1 MTSANEELFSALNLG
16 SVDRVT
22 AALASGAS
30 ASCVKDDECALTMAV
45 KTRNAD
51 IVVALL
57 RAGADV
63 EQEVN
68 GRSAAST
75 AVVARDVGVLT
86 VLLAAGADANALVAL
101 NPTRELERVPLAV
114 FALRKRSHECLSLLL
129 AAGAHWSPRAA
140 QQIDSRF
147 FDDTAIAALFHPRA
161 AERELHLVAFGFCRE
176 RAAEVSI
183 ALQDLDLPAPLLIEI
198 CIQACF
204 TFGPT
209 VPFHLWWNLT
219 TAVKHFHTRSRATA
233 TDPRADAKGSVLA
246 ARAER
251 SQKVRECAK
260 LLYTKWKIVGKEHT
274 EADLHAAHE
283 ALEFIIDVRTR
294 ALGDDH
300 ELVTEAR
307 FSMGQVLHSQGRLE
321 AARAM
326 FEAVIVAERRDYG
339 ESSEHCLVSQ
349 HELARVLRS
358 LGDLEGSKV
367 AHERLL
373 AIKRRMFGDDNSI
386 TLNSMHSLACALLDL
401 GEIRAA
407 QALFVDVAAGRERT
421 LAPTHRDVTLVRCN
435 LAYTHQLLGEL
446 DAALPLAQNAVE
458 QLSVEPDSDFYIWAL
473 YCLALVRRDL
483 GFVEEAC
490 ALLETVVTTETNMRG
505 GDTLICSRYR
515 SEWGHTLSMIPAERE
530 RGRAVLVSAVERLE
544 ALFGAKHF
552 RTVDA
557 VAKLAALNKR

>member
-1 MTSANEELFSALNLG
+1 MTANEELFSAINLG

-22 AALASGAS
+22 AALANGAS

-68 GRSAAST
+68 GKSAVST
-75 AVVARDVGVLT
+75 AVVAKDVGVLT
-86 VLLAAGADANALVAL
+86 VLLAAGADANGLVAAS
-101 NPTRELERVPLAV
+101 PTRQLERVPLAV

-129 AAGAHWSPRAA
+129 AAGAHWSPRVTLQVASY
-140 QQIDSRF
+140 ID
-147 FDDTAIAALFHPRA
+147 DMVIAVLFHPRA
-161 AERELHLVAFGFCRE
+161 AERELHLAAFGFCRQ

-198 CIQACF
+198 CLEACS
-204 TFGPT
+204 TFGRT

-219 TAVKHFHTRSRATA
+219 TAVKHFHTRSHTTVPR
-233 TDPRADAKGSVLA
+233 TDANGLVLA

-260 LLYTKWKIVGKEHT
+260 LLSTKWNIVGKENT

-294 ALGDDH
+294 ALGEDH
-300 ELVTEAR
+300 QLVTEAR

-326 FEAVIVAERRDYG
+326 FEAVIVAERRDFG
-339 ESSEHCLVSQ
+339 ESSEQCLVTQ

-373 AIKRRMFGDDNSI
+373 AIKRRLFGDDNSM

-446 DAALPLAQNAVE
+446 DVALPLAQNAVE
-458 QLSVEPDSDFYIWAL
+458 QLSVEPDSDYHIWAL
-473 YCLALVRRDL
+473 HCLALVRRDL
-483 GFVEEAC
+483 GFVEEAR
-490 ALLETVVTTETNMRG
+490 ALLETAVTTETNMRG
-505 GDTLICSRYR
+505 GDTLICLRYR
-515 SEWGHTLSMIPAERE
+515 CEWALTLSMIPAERE
-530 RGRAVLVSAVERLE
+530 RGRAVLASAVERLE

-552 RTVDA
+552 RTVEA
-557 VAKLAALNKR
+557 VAKLAALNKPS